1 VTGRV
6 TGTGGFGL
14 APDAKARLLD
24 QLSGKGVKLR
34 AAAPPPPLERP
45 PVGDPDALREAE
57 IVAEIGGL
65 LGIENPF
72 FRAYA
77 GLPAPFAE
85 VEGRPVSNFASYNYL
100 GLNGHRRVT
109 EAAKAAIDRYGTSVS
124 GSRIMSGERPVHRA
138 LEAAL
143 AGLYRADDCVTFVSG
158 HATNVTTIAHL
169 TGPEDAVVYDALA
182 HNSIVQ
188 GAILSGARRRSFA
201 HNDLDDLERAL
212 HQVRSQARRIL
223 VVVEGCYSMDGDV
236 PDLPRMAAIVRRY
249 GAYLMVDEAHALGV
263 LGATGRGVAEH
274 FDMDPSLVDLWMG
287 TLSKSMASCGGYIAG
302 AGPVVEHLRG
312 SAPGFLFSVG
322 MPAPVAAAA
331 LAALETMLDE
341 PERVTR
347 LHANGQVFL
356 AAARAAGLDTGAA
369 IGAAVVP
376 VIIGSSL
383 RTALTADA
391 MWKAGV
397 NVQPIHYPG
406 VPERTAR
413 LRFFITSEHDPAE
426 LARVATL
433 TAERL
438 AAVQVDPALIA
449 GLAARLGS

>member
-1 VTGRV
+1 MTGRP
-6 TGTGGFGL
+6 GGFGL
-14 APDAKARLLD
+14 EPDAKARLLG
-24 QLSGKGVKLR
+24 QLAGKAVQPR
-34 AAAPPPPLERP
+34 APAVSSPLERP
-45 PVGDPDALREAE
+45 PLGDPDALKEAG
-57 IVAEIGGL
+57 IVAEIGAL

-72 FRAYA
+72 FRAYS
-77 GLPAPFAE
+77 GLPTPFAE
-85 VEGRPVSNFASYNYL
+85 VEGRTVSNFASYNYL
-100 GLNGHRRVT
+100 GLNGHPRVSQ
-109 EAAKAAIDRYGTSVS
+109 AAKAAIDRYGTSVS

-143 AGLYRADDCVTFVSG
+143 AGVYRAEDCVTFVSG
-158 HATNVTTIAHL
+158 HAANVTTIAHL

-201 HNDLDDLERAL
+201 HNDPDELERAL

-263 LGATGRGVAEH
+263 LGATGRGAAEH
-274 FDMDPSLVDLWMG
+274 FDMDPALVDLWMG
-287 TLSKSMASCGGYIAG
+287 TLSKTLASCGGYIAG
-302 AGPVVEHLRG
+302 GGAVVEHLRG

-341 PERVTR
+341 PERVAR

-356 AAARAAGLDTGAA
+356 QAVKAAGLDSGAA
-369 IGAAVVP
+369 IGEAVIP

-391 MWKAGV
+391 LWKAGV

-413 LRFFITSEHDPAE
+413 LRFFITSEHEPQE
-426 LARVATL
+426 LRRVAAL

-449 GLAARLGS
+449 ELAAKLGS

>member
-1 VTGRV
+1 MTRDA
-6 TGTGGFGL
+6 GGFGL

-24 QLSGKGVKLR
+24 QLSGR
-34 AAAPPPPLERP
+34 AVAPRAPPPAVLPERAPL
-45 PVGDPDALREAE
+45 GNPDALREAD
-57 IVAEIGGL
+57 IVSEIGGL
-65 LGIENPF
+65 LQIENPF

-77 GLPAPFAE
+77 GQAGPRAE
-85 VEGRPVSNFASYNYL
+85 VEGRQVSNFASYNYL
-100 GLNGHRRVT
+100 GLNGHPRVSD
-109 EAAKAAIDRYGTSVS
+109 AAKAAIDRYGTSVS
-124 GSRIMSGERPVHRA
+124 GSRIMSGERPVHIA

-143 AGLYRADDCVTFVSG
+143 AGVYQAEACVTFVSG

-201 HNDLDDLERAL
+201 HNDLDDLERVL
-212 HQVRSQARRIL
+212 HESRARARRIL

-236 PDLPRMAAIVRRY
+236 PDLPRMAALVRRY
-249 GAYLMVDEAHALGV
+249 GAWLMVDEAHALGV

-287 TLSKSMASCGGYIAG
+287 TLSKTLAACGGYIAG
-302 AGPVVEHLRG
+302 TGPVVEHLRG

-322 MPAPVAAAA
+322 MPAPTAAAA
-331 LAALETMLDE
+331 LAALEVMLEE
-341 PERVTR
+341 PDRVAR

-356 AAARAAGLDTGAA
+356 QAARAAGLDPGAA
-369 IGAAVVP
+369 IGSAIVP
-376 VIIGSSL
+376 IIIGSSL

-413 LRFFITSEHDPAE
+413 LRFFVTSEHDPDE
-426 LARVATL
+426 LRRVAAL
-433 TAERL
+433 TAATL
-438 AAVQVDPALIA
+438 ATVQVDPALIA
-449 GLAARLGS
+449 ELAAKLAP